1 MKKRLLAIVLCGLML
16 TILSACSANTASPS
30 EKSQISAATSEESS
44 ELSRQ
49 EESLPVPESSN
60 PQTDSSSQAI
70 DEEKE
75 EKKPVSQTDSEKTAA
90 DPSPA
95 ESKPDPETPPA
106 SGPEGKLVSESSLE
120 PIPESIPESTPE
132 ADPAPEP
139 TPTEPPV
146 SAFDVSGYVEMAK
159 SYGQS
164 IGLKLDSS
172 ATACW
177 DNPIYANADSLYIQ
191 RDLQDTLDWYKDSG
205 FTSFWVWT
213 ENLGNNDYHIY
224 IGYA

>member
-1 MKKRLLAIVLCGLML
+1 MKKRLFAIVLCCLML
-16 TILSACSANTASPS
+16 ILSACSADPTPSS
-30 EKSQISAATSEESS
+30 EKNQTSAVTSEESS
-44 ELSRQ
+44 GMSHP
-49 EESLPVPESSN
+49 EESIHVPESSI
-60 PQTDSSSQAI
+60 PQTDSSSQAM
-70 DEEKE
+70 DEEKQ
-75 EKKPVSQTDSEKTAA
+75 EKKPVTQTDSEKTAA
-90 DPSPA
+90 DPLPA
-95 ESKPDPETPPA
+95 EPKPNPESPPASVPERGPVSEPASESDPET
-106 SGPEGKLVSESSLE
+106 G
-120 PIPESIPESTPE
+120 
-132 ADPAPEP
+132 PAPEP

-146 SAFDVSGYVEMAK
+146 SVFDVSGYVEMAK

>member
-1 MKKRLLAIVLCGLML
+1 MKKRLLAIALCGLML
-16 TILSACSANTASPS
+16 TILSACSADTASSS
-30 EKSQISAATSEESS
+30 EKNQTSTVTSEESS
-44 ELSRQ
+44 EMSQ
-49 EESLPVPESSN
+49 PEGSLPVPESSSS
-60 PQTDSSSQAI
+60 QTDSASQAI
-70 DEEKE
+70 DEEKDDKE
-75 EKKPVSQTDSEKTAA
+75 PVAQTDSEKTAA
-90 DPSPA
+90 DQLPA
-95 ESKPDPETPPA
+95 EEKNPEPKPN
-106 SGPEGKLVSESSLE
+106 
-120 PIPESIPESTPE
+120 
-132 ADPAPEP
+132 PEP
-139 TPTEPPV
+139 TPAPDPKPTEPPV
-146 SAFDVSGYVEMAK
+146 PAFDVEGYVEMAK

-191 RDLQDTLDWYKDSG
+191 RDLQDTLNWYKDSG

>member
-1 MKKRLLAIVLCGLML
+1 MKKRLLAIALCGLML
-16 TILSACSANTASPS
+16 TILSACSADTASSS
-30 EKSQISAATSEESS
+30 EKNQTSTVTSEESS
-44 ELSRQ
+44 EMSHL
-49 EESLPVPESSN
+49 EESIHVPESSI
-60 PQTDSSSQAI
+60 PQTDSSSQAM
-70 DEEKE
+70 DEEKQ
-75 EKKPVSQTDSEKTAA
+75 EKNPVTQTDSEKTAA
-90 DPSPA
+90 DQPPA
-95 ESKPDPETPPA
+95 EAKNPDPKPTPEPA
-106 SGPEGKLVSESSLE
+106 PAPDPE
-120 PIPESIPESTPE
+120 PIPEPT
-132 ADPAPEP
+132 PEP
-139 TPTEPPV
+139 TPEPAPDPKPTEPPV
-146 SAFDVSGYVEMAK
+146 PAFDVEGYVEMAK

>member
-1 MKKRLLAIVLCGLML
+1 MRRNKKKIQLPRL
-16 TILSACSANTASPS
+16 ILR
-30 EKSQISAATSEESS
+30 
-44 ELSRQ
+44 RQ
-49 EESLPVPESSN
+49 EAKN
-60 PQTDSSSQAI
+60 
-70 DEEKE
+70 
-75 EKKPVSQTDSEKTAA
+75 
-90 DPSPA
+90 
-95 ESKPDPETPPA
+95 PDPKPTPEPA
-106 SGPEGKLVSESSLE
+106 PAPDPE
-120 PIPESIPESTPE
+120 PIPEPT
-132 ADPAPEP
+132 PEP
-139 TPTEPPV
+139 TPEPAPDPKPTEPPAT
-146 SAFDVSGYVEMAK
+146 AFDVEGYVEMAK

>member
-1 MKKRLLAIVLCGLML
+1 MKKRLLAIALCGLML
-16 TILSACSANTASPS
+16 TILSACSADTASSS
-30 EKSQISAATSEESS
+30 EKNQTSTVTSEESS
-44 ELSRQ
+44 EMSQ
-49 EESLPVPESSN
+49 PEGSLPVPESSSS
-60 PQTDSSSQAI
+60 QTDSASQAI
-70 DEEKE
+70 DEEKDDKE
-75 EKKPVSQTDSEKTAA
+75 PVAQTDSEKTAA
-90 DPSPA
+90 DQLPA
-95 ESKPDPETPPA
+95 EEKNPEPKPNPEPTPAPDP
-106 SGPEGKLVSESSLE
+106 E
-120 PIPESIPESTPE
+120 PIPEPT
-132 ADPAPEP
+132 PEP
-139 TPTEPPV
+139 TPEPAPDPKPTEPPAT
-146 SAFDVSGYVEMAK
+146 AFDVEGYVEMAK

>member
-1 MKKRLLAIVLCGLML
+1 MKKRLFAIVLCCLML
-16 TILSACSANTASPS
+16 ILSACSADPAPSS
-30 EKSQISAATSEESS
+30 EKNQISAVTSEESS
-44 ELSRQ
+44 EMSHP
-49 EESLPVPESSN
+49 EESIHVPESSI
-60 PQTDSSSQAI
+60 PQTDSTSQAI
-70 DEEKE
+70 DEEKDDKE
-75 EKKPVSQTDSEKTAA
+75 PVAQTDSEKTVA
-90 DPSPA
+90 DQPPA
-95 ESKPDPETPPA
+95 EAKNPEPKPKPEPTPAPDP
-106 SGPEGKLVSESSLE
+106 E
-120 PIPESIPESTPE
+120 PIPEPT
-132 ADPAPEP
+132 PEP
-139 TPTEPPV
+139 TPEPAPDPKPTEPPV
-146 SAFDVSGYVEMAK
+146 PAFDVEGYVEMAK

-191 RDLQDTLDWYKDSG
+191 RDLQDTLNWYKDSG

>member
-1 MKKRLLAIVLCGLML
+1 MKKRLLAIALCGLML
-16 TILSACSANTASPS
+16 TILSACSADTASSS
-30 EKSQISAATSEESS
+30 EKNQTSTVTSEESS
-44 ELSRQ
+44 EMSHL
-49 EESLPVPESSN
+49 EESIYVPESSI
-60 PQTDSSSQAI
+60 PQTDSSSQAM
-70 DEEKE
+70 DEEKQ
-75 EKKPVSQTDSEKTAA
+75 EKNPVTQTDSEKTAA
-90 DPSPA
+90 DQPPA
-95 ESKPDPETPPA
+95 EAKNPEPTPAPDP
-106 SGPEGKLVSESSLE
+106 E
-120 PIPESIPESTPE
+120 PIPEPT
-132 ADPAPEP
+132 PEP
-139 TPTEPPV
+139 TPEPAPDPKPTEPPAT
-146 SAFDVSGYVEMAK
+146 AFDVEGYVEMAK